1 MHILQSRVN
10 LLLGNLDLAIIDSL
24 DDVVRW
30 LAVDGAT
37 DRLACTE
44 DLLDTT
50 SEVLGERFVGEFTG
64 NLSVSTLSC
73 TAARSAIK
81 LTS

>member
-1 MHILQSRVN
+1 MHILQTRAN
-10 LLLGNLDLAIIDSL
+10 LLLGNLDLSIIDSL

-44 DLLDTT
+44 DLLDTS

-64 NLSVSTLSC
+64 NLS
-73 TAARSAIK
+73 SAMRWAVRFAK